1 MTNSA
6 VVKRLHV
13 GPRLSET
20 AIHNGVVYLAG
31 QIAEDTALDMAGQ
44 TREVLGHVDRLL
56 AEAHSDKTLILSA
69 TIVVT
74 DIALYAEM
82 NRVWDEW
89 VVPGQTPPRATIE
102 ARLARPRCLVE
113 MKIIAAQYG

>member
-1 MTNSA
+1 MPSTSH
-6 VVKRLHV
+6 VKRLHV

-31 QIAEDTALDMAGQ
+31 QIAEDTSLGMAGQ

-56 AEAHSDKTLILSA
+56 GEAHSDKTLILSA

-74 DIALYAEM
+74 DIGLYSEM
-82 NRVWDEW
+82 NRIWDDW

-102 ARLARPRCLVE
+102 ARLARPGCLVE
-113 MKIIAAQYG
+113 MKIIAAQYM